1 MAFPQPP
8 AVTTEGGTP
17 RRLGVEL
24 EFAGLDLETVSA
36 TVMAVHGG
44 RLVRDSRFSHRITD
58 TPWGT
63 FTTEIDTA
71 LLKQGSYLDLLERL
85 GFSNVREAAY
95 RERVDDL
102 LARVA
107 GVIVPHEVVTPPIP
121 FAEAH
126 RLEEL
131 RRALQAAAAQG
142 TRASLFYAFGL
153 HLNPEA
159 ASLDAGSLVA
169 VLRAFLLLSDWLY
182 LRGGVDWS
190 RRVTPYISDF
200 PLPYRQMILAPD
212 YCPDREQLIGDY
224 LHHNPTR
231 NRVLDM
237 LPLFRHIAGD
247 SVVDEVPEAHLVRAR
262 PAFHYRLPDCRIDE
276 PAWTLAGEWQGWVAV
291 EWLAARPG
299 RMQRMTEAYLQRR
312 PPGFTRVDQDWA
324 EQTPDWLAE

>member
-1 MAFPQPP
+1 MDFPQPP
-8 AVTTEGGTP
+8 VVITEAGTP

-36 TVMAVHGG
+36 TVMAVYGG

-63 FTTEIDTA
+63 FTTEIDIA

-85 GFSNVREAAY
+85 GFSVREAAY

-107 GVIVPHEVVTPPIP
+107 GTVVPHEVVTPPIP
-121 FAEAH
+121 FAEIH

-131 RRALQAAAAQG
+131 RQALQAAAAQG
-142 TRASLFYAFGL
+142 TRASLIYAFGL

-159 ASLDAGSLVA
+159 ASLEPDSLVA
-169 VLRAFLLLSDWLY
+169 VLRAFFLLYDWLY

-200 PLPYRQMILAPD
+200 PQPYRQMVLAPD
-212 YCPDREQLIGDY
+212 YRPDQDQLIADY
-224 LHHNPTR
+224 LGYNPTR

-237 LPLFRHIAGD
+237 LPLFRYLAGD
-247 SVVDEVPEAHLVRAR
+247 GAVRGVPEAHLVRAR
-262 PAFHYRLPDCRIDE
+262 PAFHYRLPDCRVDE
-276 PAWTLAGEWQGWVAV
+276 PDWTLASDWQGWVTV
-291 EWLAARPG
+291 EWLAARPE
-299 RMQRMTEAYLQRR
+299 RMQRMAEAYLQRR
-312 PPGFTRVDQDWA
+312 PPSFTRVDQGWA
-324 EQTPDWLAE
+324 AQTPDWLTE